1 MRDLRRRRL
10 ASSGDVT
17 PIEAEARGSGGS
29 HRGEGRSATEH
40 ASVTS
45 TLLARPWGDLA
56 DPRRRSGRCFGGGP
70 TSPSPA
76 GEAAPHERRVFHRY
90 YRVSRLY
97 QMEGRLTQ
105 HSGNAGARPA
115 CCGETRR
122 ICAVDRVE
130 ARLNGRTA
138 ASARTPRCGPLGRAR
153 SPRTPRPQS
162 GGFSVQE
169 GSFPMVRARPIPVRA
184 GGPGTRA
191 STGREG

>member
-1 MRDLRRRRL
+1 MRDLRRGRL
-10 ASSGDVT
+10 ASSGGCHAD
-17 PIEAEARGSGGS
+17 RGGGS
-29 HRGEGRSATEH
+29 RERRLAPRGGALGHRARVGDLH
-40 ASVTS
+40 ASGPA
-45 TLLARPWGDLA
+45 LGRP
-56 DPRRRSGRCFGGGP
+56 GGSAPSIGTMLRWRP
-70 TSPSPA
+70 DSPSPA

-105 HSGNAGARPA
+105 HSGNAGVRPA

-138 ASARTPRCGPLGRAR
+138 ASARTPRCRPLGRAR

-169 GSFPMVRARPIPVRA
+169 GSFPMGRARPIPVRA